1 MSIDKLYDLLE
12 KKDFLN
18 PDTANIFSPFYF
30 YTYNAKDEYSVRLEI
45 ERLKGKLERPL
56 AMVDT
61 LVLNLYEV
69 LIEFLQSST
78 VAGKSQFDIIL
89 DREKRDEEK
98 ARVQIER
105 MVSSEEFCT
114 FLVEKIKSH
123 LSEDSH
129 LKKVYV
135 FLYGVGSV
143 YPYLRVHN
151 LISRLEQFVK
161 DYKMIIFYPGKLL
174 DNNYQLFE
182 RLPSKNIYR
191 ANHLNEF
198 IS

>member
-30 YTYNAKDEYSVRLEI
+30 YTYDAKDEYSVRQEI

-69 LIEFLQSST
+69 LVEFLQVST

-89 DREKRDEEK
+89 DREKRNEEK

-105 MVSSEEFCT
+105 MVGSDEFCA

>member
-18 PDTANIFSPFYF
+18 PETANIFSPFYF
-30 YTYNAKDEYSVRLEI
+30 YTYNAKNEYAVRQEI

-69 LIEFLQSST
+69 LIEFLQFST

-105 MVSSEEFCT
+105 MVGSEEFCA

-123 LSEDSH
+123 LSADSH

>member
-30 YTYNAKDEYSVRLEI
+30 YTYDAKDEYSVRQEI

-61 LVLNLYEV
+61 FVLNLYEV
-69 LIEFLQSST
+69 MAEFLQSST
-78 VAGKSQFDIIL
+78 VAGKSQFEIII

-105 MVSSEEFCT
+105 MVGSEEFCN
-114 FLVEKIKSH
+114 FLVQKIKSH

-135 FLYGVGSV
+135 FLYGVGSI

-151 LISRLEQFVK
+151 LISRLEQYVK
-161 DYKMIIFYPGKLL
+161 EYKMIIFYPGILKN
-174 DNNYQLFE
+174 NNYQLFG
-182 RLPSKNIYR
+182 RLQSKNIYR
-191 ANHLNEF
+191 ANHLNEL